1 MQSPVGPS
9 QFPVSI
15 TPTYLHVLP
24 AEKFV
29 PSMPMNTVCGEISG
43 DRTPKLEGHLLAS
56 MCEQH
61 QDRVSESAESSM
73 RDPQLC
79 DLFSTGF

>member
-15 TPTYLHVLP
+15 APTYLHVLP
-24 AEKFV
+24 AEEFV
-29 PSMPMNTVCGEISG
+29 PSMPMNTVCCEISG
-43 DRTPKLEGHLLAS
+43 DHTPKWEGHFLAS
-56 MCEQH
+56 MYEQH
-61 QDRVSESAESSM
+61 QDKVSESAELRM